1 MNPKRYKGI
10 IILNKRLD
18 GNMWVREEEVYKASE
33 VVSLLKELRRGECWC
48 ERGTGKLMTMTHSLV
63 CEVVQKIVGS
73 G

>member
-1 MNPKRYKGI
+1 MNLKRYKGI

-33 VVSLLKELRRGECWC
+33 VVTLLKELRRGECWC
-48 ERGTGKLMTMTHSLV
+48 ERGTGKLMTTIHSAT
-63 CEVVQKIVGS
+63 CDAVQKIVES